1 MENWVFKVVLVVT
14 FILKIPTGTIV
25 CCFRPLN
32 SGVKK
37 ITQASGRKPTWKH
50 GGEKLPL
57 FGERGGPAALRAGT
71 RRATQTGL

>member
-1 MENWVFKVVLVVT
+1 MENSVFKVVLVVT

-37 ITQASGRKPTWKH
+37 SPRRV
-50 GGEKLPL
+50 GGSQL
-57 FGERGGPAALRAGT
+57 GNTAERNSLLLESEVVQR
-71 RRATQTGL
+71 L